1 MLFLVI
7 LIIKIFTIVKAYSY
21 TCVFRYKRKKGRK
34 MAKDPVCGMFVEEK
48 SESIRYKK
56 DDREYYFCSKQCL
69 DEFTQPEKELRK
81 LKVQVAISIALAIPI
96 VIFSLPHMLPTQF
109 GTLFPMY
116 VTHYNNYVMLALA
129 TPLQFWIG
137 WRFYRGLWDGIKAKA
152 SNMDTL
158 IAIGTTAAYL
168 YSATVT
174 LISSYFPFSSVYF
187 ETGAIIITLILIGR
201 LLETRTK
208 ERASDAVRKLLDL
221 QPKMAKVLRQKEGPG
236 GYLVEEL
243 EIPIEQVQEE
253 DIMIIRPGESIPT
266 DGIVV
271 EGYSSID
278 ESAITGES
286 MPADKTKGDEVI
298 GATINRSGLLKV
310 KATKVGQDTVLSQ
323 IITLVE
329 EARTGKA
336 QMQRLVDQVAKYFVP
351 AVLTVAIGVGLGW
364 YFIGNIGLTFS
375 LLAFVSVI
383 IIACP
388 CALGIATPAAL
399 MMGAGKGAENGI
411 LFKGGEYLEIAKKVK
426 SVVFDKTGTL
436 TKGRPSITDI
446 IDLSGLGEDKILR
459 LAAVAE
465 SGSEHPLGQAIVNR
479 AKEKGIMVPNPDSFE
494 AISGHGLKARY
505 ADHII
510 IIGNRKLMLD
520 DNIPVTDEIN
530 TTLSALETRGKTA
543 TLVVIDNKIAGI
555 IALVDTIKD
564 NAKEAID
571 SLKSMGIEVVMLT
584 GDNERTAK
592 AVASKLG
599 IDRVISQVLPHEK
612 EQAISGLKKSKEEKK
627 GAVAMVG
634 DGINDAPALA
644 RADLG
649 IAIGSGTDV
658 AKETGGIIL
667 IKDDIRDIV
676 TALDLGKK
684 TVSKIKQNLFWAF
697 AYNTGLIPIAGGLL
711 VPFIGVGIFGW
722 LPMLAGLAMAMSSVT
737 VVGNSILLG
746 RYKPKFAARKSRR
759 SRGEIY
765 SDKDLKQ
772 SYAPITQISSS

>member
-1 MLFLVI
+1 
-7 LIIKIFTIVKAYSY
+7 
-21 TCVFRYKRKKGRK
+21 
-34 MAKDPVCGMFVEEK
+34 MAKDPVCGMFVEER

-56 DDREYYFCSKQCL
+56 DGREYYFCSKQCL

-81 LKVQVAISIALAIPI
+81 LKVRVVISITLAIPI

-116 VTHYNNYVMLALA
+116 VMHYSNYVMLALA

-174 LISSYFPFSSVYF
+174 LIPSYLPFSSVYF
-187 ETGAIIITLILIGR
+187 ETAAIIITLILIGR

-208 ERASDAVRKLLDL
+208 ERASNAVRKLLDL

-243 EIPIEQVQEE
+243 GIPIEQVQEG
-253 DIMIIRPGESIPT
+253 DLMIIRPGESIPT
-266 DGIVV
+266 DGIVI

-286 MPADKTKGDEVI
+286 IPVDKTKGDEVI

-310 KATKVGQDTVLSQ
+310 KATKVGRDTVLSQ

-436 TKGRPSITDI
+436 TRGRPSVTDI
-446 IDLSGLGEDKILR
+446 IDLSGLGEDEILR

-520 DNIPVTDEIN
+520 YNIPLTDEIN
-530 TTLSALETRGKTA
+530 TTLSALETQGKTA

-555 IALVDTIKD
+555 IALADTIKEH
-564 NAKEAID
+564 AKEAID

-592 AVASKLG
+592 SVASKLG
-599 IDRVISQVLPHEK
+599 INRVIAQILPQQK
-612 EQAISGLKKSKEEKK
+612 EQAISKLKEQEKK
-627 GAVAMVG
+627 IVAMIG

-667 IKDDIRDIV
+667 IKDDIRDAV

-711 VPFIGVGIFGW
+711 VPFMGVGIFGW

-746 RYKPKFAARKSRR
+746 RYKPKFAASQEGVERKYTLTK
-759 SRGEIY
+759 I
-765 SDKDLKQ
+765 
-772 SYAPITQISSS
+772 

>member
-1 MLFLVI
+1 
-7 LIIKIFTIVKAYSY
+7 
-21 TCVFRYKRKKGRK
+21 

-48 SESIRYKK
+48 PESIRYDK
-56 DDREYYFCSKQCL
+56 DGREYYFCSKQCL
-69 DEFTQPEKELRK
+69 DEFTQPEKELKK
-81 LKVQVAISIALAIPI
+81 LKMYVAISIALTIPI
-96 VIFSLPHMLPTQF
+96 VIFSLPHMFPAQF
-109 GTLFPMY
+109 DSLFPMSFM
-116 VTHYNNYVMLALA
+116 HYSNYVMLALA

-137 WRFYRGLWDGIKAKA
+137 WRFYRGLWDGIKARA

-174 LISSYFPFSSVYF
+174 IVPGYFPFESVYF
-187 ETGAIIITLILIGR
+187 ETAAIIITLILIGR

-208 ERASDAVRKLLDL
+208 EKASNAVRKLLDL
-221 QPKMAKVLRQKEGPG
+221 QPKMAKVIRESQAE
-236 GYLVEEL
+236 V
-243 EIPIEQVQEE
+243 EIPIEEVQEG
-253 DIMIIRPGESIPT
+253 DVMVVRPGERIAT
-266 DGIVV
+266 DGIVM
-271 EGYSSID
+271 EGSSSVD

-286 MPADKTKGDEVI
+286 IPVDKKNGDEVI
-298 GATINRSGLLKV
+298 GATINKSGLLKV
-310 KATKVGQDTVLSQ
+310 KATKIGQDTVLSQ

-351 AVLTVAIGVGLGW
+351 AVLGIALGVGLGW
-364 YFIGNIGLTFS
+364 YFVGDIGITFS

-426 SVVFDKTGTL
+426 TVVFDKTGTL
-436 TKGRPSITDI
+436 TRGKPSVTDT
-446 IDLSGLGEDKILR
+446 IDLSELGEDEILR
-459 LAAVAE
+459 LAANAE
-465 SGSEHPLGQAIVNR
+465 SGSEHPLGQAVVNK
-479 AKEKGIMVPNPDSFE
+479 AKEKGIMVTNPESFE
-494 AISGHGLKARY
+494 AVSGHGLRAIY
-505 ADHII
+505 ADHTIL
-510 IIGNRKLMLD
+510 IGNRKLMQE
-520 DNIPVTDEIN
+520 NSIPVNEDADR
-530 TTLSALETRGKTA
+530 SLEVFETQGKTA
-543 TLVVIDNKIAGI
+543 TLVAIDNKLAGI
-555 IALVDTIKD
+555 IAIADTIKD
-564 NAKEAID
+564 NAKQAID

-599 IDRVISQVLPHEK
+599 IDRVIAQVLPQEK
-612 EQAISGLKKSKEEKK
+612 EQVISRLREQEKK
-627 GAVAMVG
+627 IVAMVG

-644 RADLG
+644 QADLG

-667 IKDDIRDIV
+667 IKDDIKDVV
-676 TALDLGKK
+676 TALDLGRK

-697 AYNTGLIPIAGGLL
+697 AYNTGLIPIAGGIL
-711 VPFIGVGIFGW
+711 VPFLGVEIFGW

-746 RYKPKFAARKSRR
+746 RYKPKFAPAKPKR
-759 SRGEIY
+759 EEVY
-765 SDKDLKQ
+765 TDEDLKR
-772 SYAPITQISSS
+772 PIPYSQLLDNGMRPKRDNII

>member
-1 MLFLVI
+1 
-7 LIIKIFTIVKAYSY
+7 
-21 TCVFRYKRKKGRK
+21 

-48 SESIRYKK
+48 PNSIRYSK
-56 DDREYYFCSKQCL
+56 DGREYYFCSNQCL
-69 DEFTQPEKELRK
+69 DEFTQPEKELKK
-81 LKVQVAISIALAIPI
+81 LKMYVAISIALTIPL
-96 VIFSLPHMLPTQF
+96 VIFSLPHMFPAQF
-109 GTLFPMY
+109 GSLFSMDIM
-116 VTHYNNYVMLALA
+116 HYSNYIMLALA

-168 YSATVT
+168 YSAIVTVAPE
-174 LISSYFPFSSVYF
+174 YFPFESVYF
-187 ETGAIIITLILIGR
+187 ETAAIIITLILVGR

-208 ERASDAVRKLLDL
+208 EKASNAVRKLLDL
-221 QPKMAKVLRQKEGPG
+221 QPRMAKVIKRGETGI
-236 GYLVEEL
+236 EEI
-243 EIPIEQVQEE
+243 EIPIEQIQEGE
-253 DIMIIRPGESIPT
+253 VMVIRPGERIPT
-266 DGIVV
+266 DGIVI
-271 EGYSSID
+271 EGSSSVD

-286 MPADKTKGDEVI
+286 IPVDKKKGDEVI
-298 GATINRSGLLKV
+298 GATINKSGLLKV
-310 KATKVGQDTVLSQ
+310 KATKIGQDTVLSQ

-351 AVLTVAIGVGLGW
+351 AVLAIAVGVGLGW
-364 YFIGNIGLTFS
+364 YFIGDIGVTFS

-426 SVVFDKTGTL
+426 TIVFDKTGTL
-436 TKGRPSITDI
+436 TKGKPSVTDV
-446 IDLSGLGEDKILR
+446 IDLSGGIIGENELLR
-459 LAAVAE
+459 LASIAE
-465 SGSEHPLGQAIVNR
+465 SGSEHPLGQAIVNK
-479 AKEKGIMVPNPDSFE
+479 AKEKGIVVVSNPDSFE
-494 AISGHGLKARY
+494 AVSGHGLRATY
-505 ADHII
+505 ADHVVL
-510 IIGNRKLMLD
+510 IGNRKLMD
-520 DNIPVTDEIN
+520 DNHIPVTESIDNTLKQLEIQ
-530 TTLSALETRGKTA
+530 GKTA
-543 TLVVIDNKIAGI
+543 TLVAIDNKLSGT
-555 IALVDTIKD
+555 IALADTIKE

-571 SLKSMGIEVVMLT
+571 ILTKSMGVEVIMLT

-599 IDRVISQVLPHEK
+599 ISKVIAQVLPQEK
-612 EQAISGLKKSKEEKK
+612 EKVISKLKDEEGKV
-627 GAVAMVG
+627 VAMVG

-667 IKDDIRDIV
+667 IKDDLRDVV
-676 TALDLGKK
+676 TALDLGRK
-684 TVSKIKQNLFWAF
+684 TVTKIKQNLFWAF
-697 AYNTGLIPIAGGLL
+697 AYNAGLIPIAGGIL
-711 VPFIGVGIFGW
+711 VPFMGVGIFGW

-746 RYKPKFAARKSRR
+746 RYKPRFAIRKTRQKQ
-759 SRGEIY
+759 IY
-765 SDKDLKQ
+765 SNQGLKQ
-772 SYAPITQISSS
+772 AYTPTQT

>member
-1 MLFLVI
+1 
-7 LIIKIFTIVKAYSY
+7 
-21 TCVFRYKRKKGRK
+21 
-34 MAKDPVCGMFVEEK
+34 MAKDPVCSMFVEEK
-48 SESIRYKK
+48 PNSIRYSK
-56 DDREYYFCSKQCL
+56 DGREYYFCSKQCL
-69 DEFTQPEKELRK
+69 EEFTQPEKELRK
-81 LKVQVAISIALAIPI
+81 LKMYVAISIALTIPL
-96 VIFSLPHMLPTQF
+96 VIFSLPHMFPAQF
-109 GTLFPMY
+109 GALFSMDIM
-116 VTHYNNYVMLALA
+116 HYSNYIMLALA

-168 YSATVT
+168 YSTIVTVAPG
-174 LISSYFPFSSVYF
+174 YFPFESVYF
-187 ETGAIIITLILIGR
+187 ETAAIIITLILVGR

-208 ERASDAVRKLLDL
+208 EKASNAVRKLLDL
-221 QPKMAKVLRQKEGPG
+221 QPKMAKVMRKG
-236 GYLVEEL
+236 GIEE
-243 EIPIEQVQEE
+243 EVPIEQVQEGE
-253 DIMIIRPGESIPT
+253 VVVIRPGERIPT
-266 DGIVV
+266 DGIVI
-271 EGYSSID
+271 EGSSSID
-278 ESAITGES
+278 ESAVTGES
-286 MPADKTKGDEVI
+286 IPVDKKKEDEVI
-298 GATINRSGLLKV
+298 GATINKSGLLKV

-351 AVLTVAIGVGLGW
+351 VVLAIAVGVGLGW
-364 YFIGNIGLTFS
+364 YFIGDIGVTFS

-411 LFKGGEYLEIAKKVK
+411 LFKGGEHLEIAKKVK
-426 SVVFDKTGTL
+426 TIVFDKTGTL
-436 TKGRPSITDI
+436 TKGKPSVTDV
-446 IDLSGLGEDKILR
+446 IDLSDGIIGENELLR
-459 LAAVAE
+459 LAAIAE
-465 SGSEHPLGQAIVNR
+465 SGSEHPLGQAVVNN
-479 AKEKGIMVPNPDSFE
+479 AKEKGIAVVSNPDSFE
-494 AISGHGLKARY
+494 AVSGHGLKATY
-505 ADHII
+505 ADHVVL
-510 IIGNRKLMLD
+510 IGNRKLMD
-520 DNIPVTDEIN
+520 DNHIPVTESIDNTLKQLEIQ
-530 TTLSALETRGKTA
+530 GKTA
-543 TLVVIDNKIAGI
+543 TLVAIDNKLSGI
-555 IALVDTIKD
+555 IALADTIKE

-571 SLKSMGIEVVMLT
+571 ILTKSMGIEVIMLT

-599 IDRVISQVLPHEK
+599 ISRVIAQVLPQEK
-612 EQAISGLKKSKEEKK
+612 EQVISKLKDEGKK
-627 GAVAMVG
+627 VVAMVG

-667 IKDDIRDIV
+667 IKEDLRDVV
-676 TALDLGKK
+676 TALDLGRK

-697 AYNTGLIPIAGGLL
+697 AYNSGLIPIAGGIL
-711 VPFIGVGIFGW
+711 VPFMGVGIFGW

-746 RYKPKFAARKSRR
+746 RYKPRFASIKPKK
-759 SRGEIY
+759 GEQIY
-765 SDKDLKQ
+765 TNDDFKEAYSLQ
-772 SYAPITQISSS
+772 PTTR

>member
-1 MLFLVI
+1 
-7 LIIKIFTIVKAYSY
+7 
-21 TCVFRYKRKKGRK
+21 

-48 SESIRYKK
+48 PESIRYNK
-56 DDREYYFCSKQCL
+56 DGREYYFCSKQCL
-69 DEFTQPEKELRK
+69 DEFTQPEKELKK
-81 LKVQVAISIALAIPI
+81 LKMYVAISVALAIPI

-109 GTLFPMY
+109 GGLFPMD
-116 VTHYNNYVMLALA
+116 VMHYSNYVVLALA

-137 WRFYRGLWDGIKAKA
+137 WRFYRGLWDGIKARA

-174 LISSYFPFSSVYF
+174 IVPGYFPFESVYF
-187 ETGAIIITLILIGR
+187 ETAAIIITLILIGR

-208 ERASDAVRKLLDL
+208 ERASGAVRRLLDL
-221 QPKMAKVLRQKEGPG
+221 QPKMAKILREEGG
-236 GYLVEEL
+236 SDVEL
-243 EIPIEQVQEE
+243 EIPIEQVQEG
-253 DIMIIRPGESIPT
+253 DTMVIRPGERIST
-266 DGIVV
+266 DGTIIY
-271 EGYSSID
+271 GSSSID
-278 ESAITGES
+278 ESAVTGES
-286 MPADKTKGDEVI
+286 IPVDKKNGDEVI
-298 GATINRSGLLKV
+298 GATINKSGLLKV
-310 KATKVGQDTVLSQ
+310 KATKIGQDTVLSQ

-351 AVLTVAIGVGLGW
+351 AVLAVAIGIGFGW
-364 YFIGNIGLTFS
+364 YFVGDIGITFS

-426 SVVFDKTGTL
+426 TVVFDKTGTL
-436 TKGRPSITDI
+436 TRGKPSVTDT
-446 IDLSGLGEDKILR
+446 IDLSGLGEDEILR
-459 LAAVAE
+459 LAAIAE
-465 SGSEHPLGQAIVNR
+465 SGSEHPLGQAVVNK
-479 AKEKGIMVPNPDSFE
+479 AKEKGIMVTNLESFE
-494 AISGHGLKARY
+494 AVSGHGLRAIY
-505 ADHII
+505 ADHTIL
-510 IIGNRKLMLD
+510 IGNRKLMQEN
-520 DNIPVTDEIN
+520 NIPVNADVD
-530 TTLSALETRGKTA
+530 TTLSALESQGKTA
-543 TLVVIDNKIAGI
+543 TLVAIDNKLAGI
-555 IALVDTIKD
+555 IAIADTIKD
-564 NAKEAID
+564 NAKQAID

-599 IDRVISQVLPHEK
+599 IDMVIAQVLPQEK
-612 EQAISGLKKSKEEKK
+612 EQVISRLKSEGEKK

-644 RADLG
+644 QADLG

-667 IKDDIRDIV
+667 IKDDIKDVV
-676 TALDLGKK
+676 TALDLGRK

-697 AYNTGLIPIAGGLL
+697 AYNTGLIPIAGGIL
-711 VPFIGVGIFGW
+711 VPFLGVGIFGW

-746 RYKPKFAARKSRR
+746 RYKPKFADDRR
-759 SRGEIY
+759 GQVGYKGRETY
-765 SDKDLKQ
+765 SEKDLKEVFL
-772 SYAPITQISSS
+772 PKT